1 MPLLLL
7 DEPRDREEPVREV
20 PGQNAHGRHR
30 DRGDEREPRVDEQED
45 DRRGRDHHR
54 ALDPLDDPPAD
65 EVADGVDVVRRARDH
80 LAGRVAVEEG
90 ARIAEVGVVEE
101 PAQARLDGDP
111 DPRGREPP
119 REVDEEADDR
129 DGDDQPEQRQE
140 PVAMLPF
147 DRIVDHELGQHGN
160 RDREPGEGERARET
174 EPDQAAL
181 LPPEGEEPPQGGA
194 DGEIGRVDGAHGRE
208 TPGRAEARGW
218 RVDRRSTSSR
228 RR

>member
-1 MPLLLL
+1 M
-7 DEPRDREEPVREV
+7 
-20 PGQNAHGRHR
+20 
-30 DRGDEREPRVDEQED
+30 
-45 DRRGRDHHR
+45 
-54 ALDPLDDPPAD
+54 
-65 EVADGVDVVRRARDH
+65 
-80 LAGRVAVEEG
+80 AVEER

-129 DGDDQPEQRQE
+129 HGDDQPEQRQE
-140 PVAMLPF
+140 PVAMLPV

-174 EPDQAAL
+174 EPDQATL

-218 RVDRRSTSSR
+218 RVDRRCVELATPLEQRNAGRGVERMAYWHDGLLSASR
-228 RR
+228 DSA